1 MSDKSMLLLFNPC
14 DYTSGYYG
22 VGLRGNSK
30 VCWVV
35 AAIGIVNGTGVTL
48 IFFFMDDRRRKRE
61 TTRHDSQNS
70 SSFSPFFA
78 FLWIDEPWEVRS
90 RGLTSLASVGL
101 FFVYFYCLDRRAC
114 LTWNLLCFLQVY
126 LFVHWCWCH
135 RLPRVS
141 VWLHRSRDKKHLLL
155 VLRILFWVPIR
166 HHSFSFLKKMPFAMH
181 KMLKKIL

>member
-1 MSDKSMLLLFNPC
+1 VKQHAMIAKIHQVFPPFLHSFGL
-14 DYTSGYYG
+14 TSLGRHG
-22 VGLRGNSK
+22 VGGSFCLKSFLLS
-30 VCWVV
+30 
-35 AAIGIVNGTGVTL
+35 I
-48 IFFFMDDRRRKRE
+48 
-61 TTRHDSQNS
+61 DS
-70 SSFSPFFA
+70 
-78 FLWIDEPWEVRS
+78 
-90 RGLTSLASVGL
+90 SLASVGL